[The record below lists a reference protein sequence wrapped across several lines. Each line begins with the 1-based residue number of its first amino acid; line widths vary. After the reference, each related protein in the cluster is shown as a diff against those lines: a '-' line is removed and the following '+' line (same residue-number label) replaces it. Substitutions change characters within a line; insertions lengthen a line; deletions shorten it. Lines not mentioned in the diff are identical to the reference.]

1 MARCGLRGPSPITS
15 RTPTSAPRLAQ
26 RRLCTNIGPVFRPR
40 STTALS
46 SFHPE
51 SRAMNPSRGFTLAE
65 LAVAVAIIGLLLAG
79 ALIPFSTQIDVRNT
93 ADTQRAM
100 ESVREAIIGF
110 AQANGRLPCPADGS
124 IAAGLANAGTEQ
136 LIGTSCT
143 AFFGV
148 VPWATLGAPETDAWG
163 RRFSYRVSRFL
174 PTFPLRRGPPPRHQA
189 RPTRVCRALQRRCRR
204 LPRRLLCVRSATS
217 RFSRAA
223 RPRRPSLWARPCPR

>member
-79 ALIPFSTQIDVRNT
+79 ALIPFSTQIDVRNV

-100 ESVREAIIGF
+100 ESIREAVIGF
-110 AQANGRLPCPADGS
+110 AQANGRLPCPADGN
-124 IAAGLANAGTEQ
+124 IAAGTAGAGTEV
-136 LIGTSCT
+136 LGLNSC
-143 AFFGV
+143 FNVG
-148 VPWATLGAPETDAWG
+148 GI
-163 RRFSYRVSRFL
+163 S
-174 PTFPLRRGPPPRHQA
+174 
-189 RPTRVCRALQRRCRR
+189 
-204 LPRRLLCVRSATS
+204 
-217 RFSRAA
+217 
-223 RPRRPSLWARPCPR
+223 